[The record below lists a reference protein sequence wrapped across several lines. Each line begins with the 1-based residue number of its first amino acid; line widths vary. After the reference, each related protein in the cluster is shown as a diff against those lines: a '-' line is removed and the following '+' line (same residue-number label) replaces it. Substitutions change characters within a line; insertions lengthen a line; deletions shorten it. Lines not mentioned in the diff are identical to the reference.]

1 MEVIA
6 TPRLQEYMQSHN
18 IDYVAIEPIIC
29 RSWAGSHIEVAEIF
43 AAKEEDQLL
52 IAKSHR
58 RYPITSGEVLIA
70 PQGLWNGDTVR
81 LDLTKFLWR
90 KIITVEGIMGAH

>member
-18 IDYVAIEPIIC
+18 IDNVAIEPIIC
-29 RSWAGSHIEVAEIF
+29 RSWAGSHIEVAASF
-43 AAKEEDQLL
+43 AAKEEAQQL
-52 IAKSHR
+52 IAKGYR

-90 KIITVEGIMGAH
+90 KIITVEGIMGAR